1 MKKLIKVSRYFYTK
15 IEWTVKCV
23 RFFGHPLIL
32 TSFTE
37 QKAYSYTIIKKKY
50 EIQNRKNFQRTL
62 SDLILN
68 QITTLC
74 ETTERERGNVMILI
88 RTLSFHYQIFTIY
101 LLWILTLLINSGISN
116 TWSITIQLTM
126 VETYF
131 KQFII
136 YSYNKS

>member
-1 MKKLIKVSRYFYTK
+1 MNCEIYTL
-15 IEWTVKCV
+15 
-23 RFFGHPLIL
+23 FGHPLIL

-50 EIQNRKNFQRTL
+50 EIQNRKNFLRTL

-88 RTLSFHYQIFTIY
+88 RTLSLHYQILTVY
-101 LLWILTLLINSGISN
+101 LL
-116 TWSITIQLTM
+116 
-126 VETYF
+126 
-131 KQFII
+131 
-136 YSYNKS
+136 

>member
-1 MKKLIKVSRYFYTK
+1 MKH
-15 IEWTVKCV
+15 V

-50 EIQNRKNFQRTL
+50 EILNRKNFLRTL

-88 RTLSFHYQIFTIY
+88 RTLSLHYQIFTVY
-101 LLWILTLLINSGISN
+101 LL
-116 TWSITIQLTM
+116 
-126 VETYF
+126 
-131 KQFII
+131 
-136 YSYNKS
+136 